1 MKIERNEFMIK
12 LIADKEKYITNYSRN
27 LFTQCLCLPTNADI
41 SEFEE
46 VGRDIWKYFV
56 KEENPDIIEMQNLIK
71 ELTAETFTLKEE
83 TVRLKNE
90 NTLLTELLLENDY
103 RLTQELL
110 SLKSSQK

>member
-12 LIADKEKYITNYSRN
+12 ITADEDKYITNYSRN
-27 LFTQCLCLPTNADI
+27 LFTQCLCLPVNADTND
-41 SEFEE
+41 FEE

-56 KEENPDIIEMQNLIK
+56 KEENPDIAEMQNQIK
-71 ELTAETFTLKEE
+71 ELTEETLALKEE
-83 TVRLKNE
+83 TIRLKNE
-90 NTLLTELLLENDY
+90 NTSLTELLLENDY